1 MASNDLNPVSYF
13 TLRRRLWGL
22 PCPHVWPFQEFVET
36 ERACYLIRQYIFSN
50 LYDRLSMRPF
60 LAPIEKV
67 CYQGWEQSPQGSG
80 NVHHF

>member
-1 MASNDLNPVSYF
+1 MAQLLGQGLK
-13 TLRRRLWGL
+13 TLLCFRRKRLWGL

-36 ERACYLIRQYIFSN
+36 ERACYLIRQYVFSN

-67 CYQGWEQSPQGSG
+67 GCLQR
-80 NVHHF
+80 